1 MRMESKTTVR
11 SVAFNVP
18 VPEWSQ
24 RGQSGVPVAS
34 DQRWSRAATHQGKW
48 YGGPSETQVSSNSVN
63 SERRMLTECS
73 ERVMVWYDSGESSDS
88 GKFSDSPSS
97 QRIPSRGPSQHQ
109 CIPGP
114 AEWLTPEGQRSDT
127 TLAAQLG

>member
-1 MRMESKTTVR
+1 MC
-11 SVAFNVP
+11 VAFNVP

-88 GKFSDSPSS
+88 GNLATHLHPKEF
-97 QRIPSRGPSQHQ
+97 
-109 CIPGP
+109 
-114 AEWLTPEGQRSDT
+114 LPEAHHSINVFQGQQS
-127 TLAAQLG
+127 G